1 MQMNKSAHESSR
13 SRLSGSHYEECL
25 AIARRY
31 LKTHPSIRNRDI
43 RQASGIGYD
52 QAIHFFNRA
61 ILENQLVREGS
72 GGSTCY
78 VLPKRQAKSSV
89 HK

>member
-1 MQMNKSAHESSR
+1 MNKRFHKSSPTRR
-13 SRLSGSHYEECL
+13 SDQLFDECL

-31 LKTHPSIRNRDI
+31 LKTNPSIRNQDL

-61 ILENQLVREGS
+61 IQENQLVRQGS
-72 GGSTCY
+72 GSGSCY
-78 VLPKRQAKSSV
+78 VLPKRQAKQSGR
-89 HK
+89 K